1 MNLSQQIEAILF
13 FKAEPVGIKKL
24 SELLEVDQPSIITG
38 LENLSIMLKDRG
50 ITLLQTSDEVTLGT
64 HGDLSR
70 LIEKISKEELNRDL
84 GKSAL
89 ETLSI
94 ILYQG
99 PITRSDIDYI
109 RGVNSQFIIRNLLIR
124 GLIERIDNP
133 KDYRSFLYRITLD
146 LLSNL
151 GISKVE
157 DLPEYE
163 NVRQDIESFKLDRV
177 SQGDQNLREEIP
189 NVTES

>member
-13 FKAEPVGIKKL
+13 FKAEPVSIKKL
-24 SELLEVDQPSIITG
+24 SELLEVDQPSIMTG

-94 ILYQG
+94 VLYQG

-109 RGVNSQFIIRNLLIR
+109 RGVNSQFIIRNLLMR
-124 GLIERIDNP
+124 GLIERIENP
-133 KDYRSFLYRITLD
+133 QEYRSFLYRITLD

>member
-1 MNLSQQIEAILF
+1 MSQQIEAILF
-13 FKAEPVGIKKL
+13 FKAEPVSIKKL
-24 SELLEVDQPSIITG
+24 SELLEVDQPSIMTG

-94 ILYQG
+94 VLYQG

-124 GLIERIDNP
+124 GLIERIENP

>member
-13 FKAEPVGIKKL
+13 FKAEPVSIKKL
-24 SELLEVDQPSIITG
+24 SELLEVDQPSIMTG

-94 ILYQG
+94 VLYQG

-124 GLIERIDNP
+124 GLIERIENP
-133 KDYRSFLYRITLD
+133 QEYRSFLYRITLD